1 MSVKCSKNFLNY
13 ILPEIIRDTNLKSI
27 TLETNANTE
36 QILKCTGIKKVF
48 KIEQKIFKII
58 PKLPFIWNQF

>member
-48 KIEQKIFKII
+48 
-58 PKLPFIWNQF
+58 